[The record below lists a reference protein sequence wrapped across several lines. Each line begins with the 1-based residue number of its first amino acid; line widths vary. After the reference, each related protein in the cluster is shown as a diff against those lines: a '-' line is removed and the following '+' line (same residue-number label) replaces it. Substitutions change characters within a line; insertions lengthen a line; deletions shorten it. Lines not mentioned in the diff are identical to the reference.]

1 MAATAFPPQNKKA
14 AISPC
19 KHFCLCQGHPLSSAE
34 RSGSQIKKSAE
45 CRTKDMTKA
54 ERKRLK
60 KKSDVC
66 RQGWLWAK
74 AKPPMNIFPN
84 GFAFDHCH
92 ARFFSIAGV
101 QLLAWPLVGTHK
113 QKCAAHRFYLVACRR
128 MPSAGRHVRW
138 PCGRLHLRGVIS
150 TGGTSSLLPSVPRC
164 LSVDTV
170 LLSSGFCDLQK
181 PELP

>member
-54 ERKRLK
+54 ERERLK
-60 KKSDVC
+60 KNGSGAAKMAVGKSKTTNEDFSKRFC
-66 RQGWLWAK
+66 FCTLPCA
-74 AKPPMNIFPN
+74 
-84 GFAFDHCH
+84 
-92 ARFFSIAGV
+92 FFSIAGV

-113 QKCAAHRFYLVACRR
+113 QKCLHTASTLCQASLAGFARSAAF
-128 MPSAGRHVRW
+128 
-138 PCGRLHLRGVIS
+138 IS
-150 TGGTSSLLPSVPRC
+150 TGDISTLLR
-164 LSVDTV
+164 
-170 LLSSGFCDLQK
+170 
-181 PELP
+181 